1 MTLFGKKIEFFCRS
15 INKKTKRLMKKKF
28 IITTLAVFFIG
39 AQAIAQTPAKDKEQS
54 NAEIFSAKAGTLMQ
68 KEFIEIGTV
77 EKANVKV
84 LYYTDLIS
92 NSKTNALKFE
102 MDVVTSYATDTK
114 AAMLDVDEIDGLM
127 KSIKLMQDKV
137 MITVPTNY
145 TEVYYRSRGG
155 FEAGCFTSKGAWSCY
170 LKLEKFD
177 SKSYVWL
184 KAADLTTLYGL
195 LEQAKAKM

>member
-1 MTLFGKKIEFFCRS
+1 MQKKNIIIVAAACLFSLQIY
-15 INKKTKRLMKKKF
+15 
-28 IITTLAVFFIG
+28 
-39 AQAIAQTPAKDKEQS
+39 AQAPAKEKEQS
-54 NAEIFSAKAGTLMQ
+54 NAEAFSAKAGTLMQ
-68 KEFIEIGTV
+68 KEFVEIGTIKMTKV
-77 EKANVKV
+77 QV

-92 NSKTNALKFE
+92 NTKTNALKFE
-102 MDVVTSYATDTK
+102 HDVVSSYSTDTK
-114 AAMLDVDEIDGLM
+114 VAILDVDEIDGLM

-137 MITVPTNY
+137 MVTVPTTY

-184 KAADLTTLYGL
+184 ESADLTTLYAL

>member
-1 MTLFGKKIEFFCRS
+1 M
-15 INKKTKRLMKKKF
+15 KKT
-28 IITTLAVFFIG
+28 IIINTLAVLFLSV
-39 AQAIAQTPAKDKEQS
+39 QAIAQTPAKDKEQS

-77 EKANVKV
+77 KKAKVQV

-102 MDVVTSYATDTK
+102 MDVVTSYSTDTK
-114 AAMLDVDEIDGLM
+114 VAVLDVDEIDGLM
-127 KSIKLMQDKV
+127 KSIKLMQEKV

-177 SKSYVWL
+177 GKSYVWL
-184 KAADLTTLYGL
+184 EASDLTTLYGL